1 MRGLYTAMA
10 LHTLMKRFTPSSDSP
25 DLDIGKGFD
34 LIVGTSTGGILACAL
49 AFGKRTQDIIDLYCT
64 HGEEIF
70 RDPMPSG
77 KVALS
82 LWAARNLTS
91 APSSS
96 GVLRSRLDGSA
107 GVQGVRFRQSAGGPG
122 PAFAGN
128 HGVHSQRR
136 A

>member
-1 MRGLYTAMA
+1 
-10 LHTLMKRFTPSSDSP
+10 
-25 DLDIGKGFD
+25 
-34 LIVGTSTGGILACAL
+34 
-49 AFGKRTQDIIDLYCT
+49 
-64 HGEEIF
+64 
-70 RDPMPSG
+70 MPSG